1 VRLAEPLLTS
11 REITK
16 KRHFGDNSHPI
27 AAQNY
32 CCAARQATEFLPCRG
47 EVTLNPEP
55 GFPLRTATFSL
66 LCIAI
71 PHAGAAQTLTTL
83 QSFNGRDGS
92 KSFAGLVQ
100 GTNEKLYGTT
110 YFGGSKNSGEVFEVT
125 SGGTLATLYSFCSK
139 SSCTDGEYTYT
150 TPVQGTD
157 GNFYGTTYS
166 GGANGNGAVF
176 KISPTGT
183 LTTRHSFG
191 GTDGAVPLAGLVQ
204 GTNGDLYGTTSI
216 GGSKGDGV
224 VFKITPSVH
233 AA

>member
-1 VRLAEPLLTS
+1 
-11 REITK
+11 
-16 KRHFGDNSHPI
+16 
-27 AAQNY
+27 
-32 CCAARQATEFLPCRG
+32 
-47 EVTLNPEP
+47 LNPEP
-55 GFPLRTATFSL
+55 GFPLRTTTFSPLVMRWLSSVRVRCCFALL

-71 PHAGAAQTLTTL
+71 PHAGGTQTLTTL

-100 GTNEKLYGTT
+100 VTNGKLYGTT

-139 SSCTDGEYTYT
+139 SSCTDGEYTYA

-166 GGANGNGAVF
+166 GEANGDGTFF

-191 GTDGAVPLAGLVQ
+191 GTDGALPLAGLVQ
-204 GTNGDLYGTTSI
+204 GTNGDLYGTN
-216 GGSKGDGV
+216 
-224 VFKITPSVH
+224 H
-233 AA
+233 HRRL

>member
-1 VRLAEPLLTS
+1 MAEPLLTS

-16 KRHFGDNSHPI
+16 KRHLCDNSDPI
-27 AAQNY
+27 AAQDT
-32 CCAARQATEFLPCRG
+32 CCAACQATEFLPCRG

-55 GFPLRTATFSL
+55 GFPLRTVTFSFLVMRWLSSVRVRCSFALL

-100 GTNEKLYGTT
+100 GTNGELYGTT

-125 SGGTLATLYSFCSK
+125 SGGTLATGFFLTRGVFAPKISY
-139 SSCTDGEYTYT
+139 TDGELQLLRDTG
-150 TPVQGTD
+150 PGHRWNLLWDNILWRSQREWHG
-157 GNFYGTTYS
+157 S
-166 GGANGNGAVF
+166 F

-191 GTDGAVPLAGLVQ
+191 GTDGRPAV
-204 GTNGDLYGTTSI
+204 S
-216 GGSKGDGV
+216 GG
-224 VFKITPSVH
+224 
-233 AA
+233 